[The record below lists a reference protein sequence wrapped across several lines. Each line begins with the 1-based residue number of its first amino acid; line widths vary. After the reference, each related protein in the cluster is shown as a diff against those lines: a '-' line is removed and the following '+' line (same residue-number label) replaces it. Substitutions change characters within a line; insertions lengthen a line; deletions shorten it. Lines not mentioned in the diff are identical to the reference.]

1 MGQGRQSPL
10 NLNSLLA
17 AVEAAPPVA
26 AVDVLAA
33 ALAEAIGAREV
44 SFLIADFSGQSLIR
58 LGHSGGEGRLQGKET
73 AERVPLAGTPHGR
86 ALVAQTVEVIAED
99 GGARLFA
106 PVTSRGEAVGV
117 LELGLQDIPL
127 EQTVADVAMAAH
139 FLAYVVIAN
148 RRYTDLF
155 EWGQRSVPLSLA
167 AEIQHRLL
175 PGAFTCEAG
184 QFTLAAWLQPAGEIG
199 GDTFDFS
206 LERDTLHLSMT
217 DAMGHTMDAALLATV
232 LVGAL
237 RNARRRGVELAE
249 QAWLA
254 NDALAEQAGEG
265 GQFVTGLLVRIDLA
279 SATAGIVNAGHPPPL
294 RLRGGQVEDVRLQ
307 ANLPF
312 GVQRGRGYRVQ
323 ALPLEVGD
331 RLIFVTD
338 GMLERD
344 AAGLNIAA
352 ILAEGAG
359 MHPREA
365 VQHLTQAVLRASGG
379 DLRDDATALC
389 LDWHG
394 GPPRDRDATSGA
406 NRERRADPGARTER
420 SPQPAFETTTQAS
433 ADPEGAPFGGAV
445 ER

>member
-1 MGQGRQSPL
+1 
-10 NLNSLLA
+10 
-17 AVEAAPPVA
+17 
-26 AVDVLAA
+26 
-33 ALAEAIGAREV
+33 
-44 SFLIADFSGQSLIR
+44 
-58 LGHSGGEGRLQGKET
+58 
-73 AERVPLAGTPHGR
+73 VPLVGTPHGR
-86 ALVAQTVEVIAED
+86 ALAAQAVEVVAED

-117 LELGLQDIPL
+117 LELRLEDFPV
-127 EQTVADVAMAAH
+127 EQTVADVALAAH

-232 LVGAL
+232 LVGGL

-249 QAWLA
+249 QARLA
-254 NDALAEQAGEG
+254 NDALAEQAGES
-265 GQFVTGLLVRIDLA
+265 QFVTGLLVRIDLA
-279 SATAGIVNAGHPPPL
+279 HATGGIVNAGHPPPL
-294 RLRGGQVEDVRLQ
+294 RLRAGQVEPVHLEADHPFGLQ
-307 ANLPF
+307 A
-312 GVQRGRGYRVQ
+312 GGGYRVQ
-323 ALPLEVGD
+323 ALHLEVGD
-331 RLIFVTD
+331 RLMFVTD

-344 AAGLNIAA
+344 AAGMNIAA
-352 ILAEGAG
+352 ILTAG
-359 MHPREA
+359 IDMHPREA
-365 VQHLTQAVLRASGG
+365 VQHLTQAVLQASGG
-379 DLRDDATALC
+379 QLRDDATALC

-406 NRERRADPGARTER
+406 NREGRADPGAAAGR
-420 SPQPAFETTTQAS
+420 PAPA
-433 ADPEGAPFGGAV
+433 GV
-445 ER
+445 

>member
-1 MGQGRQSPL
+1 MDEGRRSQVSL
-10 NLNSLLA
+10 NALLA

-33 ALAEAIGAREV
+33 ELAVAIGAREV
-44 SFLIADFSGQSLIR
+44 SFLSADVSGRSVIR
-58 LGHSGGEGRLQGKET
+58 LGHSRGEGPLRLQGKET
-73 AERVPLAGTPHGR
+73 AERVPLVGTPHGR
-86 ALVAQTVEVIAED
+86 ALAAQAVEVVVEE

-117 LELGLQDIPL
+117 LELGLEDFPV
-127 EQTVADVAMAAH
+127 EQTVADVALAAH

-206 LERDTLHLSMT
+206 LDRDALHLSMT

-232 LVGAL
+232 LVGGL
-237 RNARRRGVELAE
+237 RNARRRAVEIDE
-249 QAWLA
+249 QARLA

-265 GQFVTGLLVRIDLA
+265 QFVTGLVVRIDLLR
-279 SATAGIVNAGHPPPL
+279 ATAEIVNAGHPPPL
-294 RLRGGQVEDVRLQ
+294 RIRAGQVEHVHLEADR
-307 ANLPF
+307 PF
-312 GVQRGRGYRVQ
+312 GLQTGRGYRVQ

-331 RLIFVTD
+331 RPMFVTD
-338 GMLERD
+338 GMLEPE
-344 AAGLNIAA
+344 AAG
-352 ILAEGAG
+352 
-359 MHPREA
+359 R
-365 VQHLTQAVLRASGG
+365 
-379 DLRDDATALC
+379 
-389 LDWHG
+389 
-394 GPPRDRDATSGA
+394 
-406 NRERRADPGARTER
+406 
-420 SPQPAFETTTQAS
+420 
-433 ADPEGAPFGGAV
+433 
-445 ER
+445 

>member
-1 MGQGRQSPL
+1 VTQTRQSL

-26 AVDVLAA
+26 AADVLAG
-33 ALAEAIGAREV
+33 ALAEAIDAREV

-58 LGHSGGEGRLQGKET
+58 LGHAGGKGRLQGKET
-73 AERVPLAGTPHGR
+73 AERVPLVGTPHGR
-86 ALVAQTVEVIAED
+86 ALAAQTVEVIDED

-117 LELGLQDIPL
+117 LELVL
-127 EQTVADVAMAAH
+127 EDFPAQQTVADVAQAAH

-206 LERDTLHLSMT
+206 LERDALHLSMT

-232 LVGAL
+232 LVGGL

-249 QAWLA
+249 QARLA
-254 NDALAEQAGEG
+254 NDALAEQAGES
-265 GQFVTGLLVRIDLA
+265 QFVTGLLVRIDLA
-279 SATAGIVNAGHPPPL
+279 KATAGIVNAGHPPPL
-294 RLRGGQVEDVRLQ
+294 RIRAGRVDQLRLEADP
-307 ANLPF
+307 PF
-312 GVQRGRGYRVQ
+312 GVRLGNEYRVQ
-323 ALPLEVGD
+323 SLPLQVGD

-344 AAGLNIAA
+344 AELMNIGA
-352 ILAEGAG
+352 ILTASIG

-365 VQHLTQAVLRASGG
+365 VQDLTRAVLKVSGG
-379 DLRDDATALC
+379 QLRDDATALC
-389 LDWHG
+389 LDWLG
-394 GPPRDRDATSGA
+394 GPPRDRDASSGA
-406 NRERRADPGARTER
+406 NR
-420 SPQPAFETTTQAS
+420 
-433 ADPEGAPFGGAV
+433 
-445 ER
+445 

>member
-1 MGQGRQSPL
+1 MGESDDGDHRHRMAATVLHELGEMGDGRQSPL

-44 SFLIADFSGQSLIR
+44 SFLIADFSGRSLIR
-58 LGHSGGEGRLQGKET
+58 LGHSAGTREMRLQGKET
-73 AERVPLAGTPHGR
+73 AERVPLVGTPHGQ
-86 ALVAQTVEVIAED
+86 ALAAQAVEVIVED

-106 PVTSRGEAVGV
+106 PVTSRGEAIGV
-117 LELGLQDIPL
+117 LELGLEDFPG
-127 EQTVADVAMAAH
+127 EQTVADVALAAH
-139 FLAYVVIAN
+139 FLAYVVIAT

-175 PGAFTCEAG
+175 PGSFTCEAG

-206 LERDTLHLSMT
+206 LERDTLHVSLT

-232 LVGAL
+232 LVGGL

-249 QAWLA
+249 QARLA

-265 GQFVTGLLVRIDLA
+265 QFVTGLLVRIDLT
-279 SATAGIVNAGHPPPL
+279 SAAARIVNAGHPPPL
-294 RLRGGQVEDVRLQ
+294 RLRAGQVEHVPLKADR
-307 ANLPF
+307 PF
-312 GVQRGRGYRVQ
+312 GLQPRRDYRVQ
-323 ALPLEVGD
+323 ALQLEVGD
-331 RLIFVTD
+331 RLMFVTD

-344 AAGLNIAA
+344 AARMNIAA
-352 ILAEGAG
+352 ILTASMN
-359 MHPREA
+359 MHAREA
-365 VQHLTQAVLRASGG
+365 VQHLTQAVLQASGG
-379 DLRDDATALC
+379 QLGDDATALC

-406 NRERRADPGARTER
+406 DREGRLHQA
-420 SPQPAFETTTQAS
+420 AS
-433 ADPEGAPFGGAV
+433 A
-445 ER
+445 